1 MEQISEFE
9 DERIEGVPSP
19 AVVLGRNEQKYGS
32 VPGLDDEELADPDE
46 LERHIIMAEL
56 EPILLLPSRKK
67 RHGFTPDADE
77 RGGVDWGAFGTV
89 DFERTEPEF
98 DKARYKADK
107 LKEKLADVLILLGIV
122 KERLPGKA
130 KYLVLKYL
138 KMGIITIEDIVS
150 DDMRAMA
157 GLWLRAKKL
166 QDEIALL
173 RECSRARRERRA
185 MAFLEA

>member
-9 DERIEGVPSP
+9 DERIEDVPSP
-19 AVVLGRNEQKYGS
+19 AVALGRNEQRYGS

-67 RHGFTPDADE
+67 RGFTPDADE

-89 DFERTEPEF
+89 DFERSEPEF
-98 DKARYKADK
+98 DKARYKAQK
-107 LKEKLADVLILLGIV
+107 LKERLGDVLIMLGIV

-138 KMGIITIEDIVS
+138 RMGLMTLDDIAS
-150 DDMRAMA
+150 EDMRAFA

-166 QDEIALL
+166 QEEIALL
-173 RECSRARRERRA
+173 RECSRARRERRLV
-185 MAFLEA
+185 AFLEA